1 MSIGAWLV
9 KGLPLMAYYMAES
22 IMIGISGGASQE
34 DLAAS

>member
-9 KGLPLMAYYMAES
+9 KGLQLMAYYMAE
-22 IMIGISGGASQE
+22 IGISGGASQK